1 VGTWVEWL
9 FVLVRGIFFGAW
21 MFFLP
26 RWISSRTH
34 LFAPWKDFR
43 AALLLAVWGGLYFGM
58 VATFEFRLFHWPLAL
73 VTVILMLGPIALRL
87 FSLRLNSRR
96 V

>member
-1 VGTWVEWL
+1 MGTWVEWS

-26 RWISSRTH
+26 RWISSRTQ
-34 LFAPWKDFR
+34 LFQPWKDFR
-43 AALLLAVWGGLYFGM
+43 TALRLAVWGGLYFGM

-73 VTVILMLGPIALRL
+73 VAVILMLGPIAFRL
-87 FSLRLNSRR
+87 FSLRLNPRR